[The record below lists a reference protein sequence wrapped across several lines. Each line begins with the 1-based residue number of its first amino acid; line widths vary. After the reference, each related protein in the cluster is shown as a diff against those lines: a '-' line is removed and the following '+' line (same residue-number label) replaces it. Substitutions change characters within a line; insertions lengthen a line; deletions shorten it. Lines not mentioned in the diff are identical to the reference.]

1 MLKEVN
7 KEVSQRL
14 NNNSDAE
21 AIQNYTS
28 QKLMENHIL
37 ASEGNS
43 FERDDPL
50 MKLFIKRN
58 LCFATKAD
66 NATPII
72 YRNVSI

>member
-14 NNNSDAE
+14 NNNSKTE
-21 AIQNYTS
+21 SIQNYTY

-50 MKLFIKRN
+50 IKLLIKRN
-58 LCFATKAD
+58 LCFAKKED
-66 NATPII
+66 NTTPII

>member
-1 MLKEVN
+1 MQKEVN

-14 NNNSDAE
+14 NNKSDAE
-21 AIQNYTS
+21 TIQNYTS
-28 QKLMENHIL
+28 WKLMENHIL

-50 MKLFIKRN
+50 MKLLIKKN
-58 LCFATKAD
+58 LCFATKVN
-66 NATPII
+66 NAISII

>member
-50 MKLFIKRN
+50 MKLLIKRN

>member
-1 MLKEVN
+1 MLKDIN

-50 MKLFIKRN
+50 MKLLIKRN

>member
-1 MLKEVN
+1 
-7 KEVSQRL
+7 
-14 NNNSDAE
+14 
-21 AIQNYTS
+21 
-28 QKLMENHIL
+28 MENHIL

-50 MKLFIKRN
+50 MKLLIKRN
-58 LCFATKAD
+58 LSFATKAD